1 MADSPGM
8 NGATKQHGAGWR
20 NGRRAL
26 LGLCGVVLFLGVASV
41 IKPSPRGASAVPGND
56 LADDSLMIRYA
67 FDHAAEVHAKDSG
80 ERALAERLNA
90 RKTTDAVHPKGWKLI
105 GTLEGREHILRCWAT
120 ADGPRY
126 SVHTLDGRLIQD
138 ELPADEVYRGFPDLD
153 LSNLRAD
160 PPQDRGMLVDFV
172 DVWRE

>member
-1 MADSPGM
+1 M
-8 NGATKQHGAGWR
+8 
-20 NGRRAL
+20 L
-26 LGLCGVVLFLGVASV
+26 LGGVLFLGVASV
-41 IKPSPRGASAVPGND
+41 IKPSPRGASAAPENAID
-56 LADDSLMIRYA
+56 PDATMYLRYA
-67 FDHAAEVHAKDSG
+67 VDHPINIKAASSNQAASVDRPK
-80 ERALAERLNA
+80 A
-90 RKTTDAVHPKGWKLI
+90 RKVVAEATHPKGWKLI
-105 GTLEGREHILRCWAT
+105 GTVEGREHMLRCWAT

-160 PPQDRGMLVDFV
+160 PPLEGGMLVDFV